1 MTRFYRNAP
10 SLLLC
15 FLKHL
20 KGPALTAF
28 KDCAHAPAAPGI
40 YLRFAACL
48 AGSLLRAISFPVSL
62 HSLVMDAA
70 ELSLYLGAADGRVF
84 EVTLAGQPQLP
95 DQATA
100 VAAAGPVTGSEGV
113 ASGRQWNVM
122 EGHSRTVTC
131 MAMTVDGA
139 YMLSGGRLFH
149 PADI

>member
-1 MTRFYRNAP
+1 
-10 SLLLC
+10 
-15 FLKHL
+15 
-20 KGPALTAF
+20 
-28 KDCAHAPAAPGI
+28 
-40 YLRFAACL
+40 
-48 AGSLLRAISFPVSL
+48 
-62 HSLVMDAA
+62 MDAA

-95 DQATA
+95 ATA
-100 VAAAGPVTGSEGV
+100 AAAAGPVTGSNGV

-131 MAMTVDGA
+131 MAMAVDGA